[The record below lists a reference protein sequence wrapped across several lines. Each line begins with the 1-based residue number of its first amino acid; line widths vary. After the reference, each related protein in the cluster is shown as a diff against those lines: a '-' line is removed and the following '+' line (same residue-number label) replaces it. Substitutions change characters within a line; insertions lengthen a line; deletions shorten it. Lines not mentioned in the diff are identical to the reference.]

1 MDYSISTRFKNAWN
15 AFRNKDPS
23 SFNNG
28 MGFSVRPDRARLT
41 RGNEKSITTSIYNRI
56 ALDVSSINIQHVRL
70 DKNGR
75 FRDVIDSKLNSCLTL
90 EANIDQTNR
99 AFIQDVVIS
108 MFDEGA
114 VAVVPVDTT
123 IDPKITD
130 SYDIVTMR
138 TGKILEWYPEKVKVR
153 VYNDRTGLKED
164 LIMLKKNVAIIE
176 NPLYAVINEPNST
189 MQRLIRKL
197 NLLDVI
203 DEKSASNKLDLIFQL
218 PYTVRTETKRSQ
230 AEKRR
235 DDLEQQL
242 AESKYGIGYID
253 SAERVIQLNRPVE
266 NNLMSQIE
274 YLTSMLYSQLGI
286 NQGVL
291 EGTADS
297 KAMSN
302 YYDRTIEP
310 IVSAIVDEMKRKFIS
325 KTARTQGQSIMYFRD
340 PFKLVPILDLAEM
353 VDKFTRNEVMTSNE
367 FRQVIGMKP
376 SNDPNADKLLNK
388 NLKQTNSG
396 AIPTTSSEINNEEE
410 EIQNEV

>member
-56 ALDVSSINIQHVRL
+56 ALDVSSTNIQHVRL

-153 VYNDRTGLKED
+153 VYNDRSGLKED

-176 NPLYAVINEPNST
+176 NPLYAVINERNST

-235 DDLEQQL
+235 GDLEQQL

-253 SAERVIQLNRPVE
+253 STERVIQLNRPVE